1 MFPPYPQETAYH
13 YCMELI
19 SQIEK
24 GNIVLKRISQESEER
39 KNLGVML
46 GCLVGYEAKSKKR
59 IIIYAVSGN
68 RYILKKRLSEP
79 EGICKYII
87 APPIVSY
94 KKAQSALKKND
105 KQIHLLSDQINKLKE
120 LSETK
125 QNINSINDTV
135 QQASINKNSNKALEL
150 TALEIKR
157 TKLTDE
163 SLQKIFNL
171 FKFYKYDGK
180 KIKLQKIISEHNGK
194 LPPTGTGEC
203 CAPKLLNFAFK
214 NNIKIISMTELYYG
228 NSKNKASLTAYPPCD
243 ERCGYILPFILGL
256 EILYKDNDIV
266 VAVKPSGL
274 LSVPGKKEKDCAES
288 RIKKLYADFIEQGM
302 EEIAAH
308 RLDMETS
315 GIMIFALNKFALE
328 NLHKQFREKLVQKEY
343 VALLDGILYGKNE
356 GCVQLKTRLDTEN
369 RPYQIYDEINGKN
382 GITEWKKIGIETLSF
397 KNKKNQIIKKK
408 VTRIAFYPKT
418 GRTHQL
424 RLASADEHGLNIPI
438 VGDSLYGKKDAPR
451 LYLHAKKITFFHPV
465 SNRKMTFESKEPY

>member
-24 GNIVLKRISQESEER
+24 GNIVLKRIAQESEER

-46 GCLVGYEAKSKKR
+46 GCLVGYKPESKER
-59 IIIYAVSGN
+59 IIVYAVSGN
-68 RYILKKRLSEP
+68 RYILKKSVSVP
-79 EGICKYII
+79 KDSCKYFI
-87 APPIVSY
+87 APPLVSY
-94 KKAQSALKKND
+94 KKAQNALKKND
-105 KQIHLLSDQINKLKE
+105 KQIHQLSDK
-120 LSETK
+120 
-125 QNINSINDTV
+125 INSI
-135 QQASINKNSNKALEL
+135 KNNGTLLGENLEALE
-150 TALEIKR
+150 KQR

-163 SLQKIFNL
+163 SLHKIFKL
-171 FKFYKYDGK
+171 FKFNKYDGK
-180 KIKLQKIISEHNGK
+180 KITLNKIIDEHNGK

-203 CAPKLLNFAFK
+203 CAPKLINFAFK
-214 NNIKIISMTELYYG
+214 KNIRILSMTELYYG
-228 NSKNKASLTAYPPCD
+228 SSKNKESLSAYPPCD
-243 ERCGYILPFILGL
+243 ERCGYILPYILGL
-256 EILYKDNDIV
+256 EILYKDNDIA

-274 LSVPGKKEKDCAES
+274 LSVPGKKVKDCAES
-288 RIKKLYADFIEQGM
+288 RIKKIYADFITPGM

-315 GIMIFALNKFALE
+315 GIMIFALNKIALE
-328 NLHKQFREKLVQKEY
+328 NLHKQFREKVVQKEY

-356 GCVQLKTRLDTEN
+356 GCVQLKTRLDTDN
-369 RPYQIYDEINGKN
+369 RPYQIYDEENGKI

-408 VTRIAFYPKT
+408 VTRIAFFPKT

-451 LYLHAKKITFFHPV
+451 LYLHAKKITFRHPV
-465 SNRKMTFESKEPY
+465 TNREMTFESKEPF